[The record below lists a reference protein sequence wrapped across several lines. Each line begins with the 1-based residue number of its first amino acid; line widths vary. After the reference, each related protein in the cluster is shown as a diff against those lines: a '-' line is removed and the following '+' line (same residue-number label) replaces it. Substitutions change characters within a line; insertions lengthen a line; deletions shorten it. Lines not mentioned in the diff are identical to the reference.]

1 MSGFSAMEM
10 ALAQFVKMDSRP
22 LKEYQELC
30 EQVIGLLDQQK
41 PDNMG
46 NIYVPKNTIGKV
58 LATSKMMAISMLSI
72 KTAMAVESPL
82 PEIETILACKRFI
95 EGAKAPLR
103 AGDIVYFLPRSCPFG
118 DVPPGVPFIVADI
131 CPTEN
136 EDEPYNFPAKYAVE
150 LAFLDKDGTIRTA
163 AVDKRRISKEKH
175 EPSAMI
181 YAPETTMVS

>member
-1 MSGFSAMEM
+1 MSDFSLVEM
-10 ALAQFVKMDSRP
+10 ALYQFMKMDAAP
-22 LKEYQELC
+22 LVECQELC

-58 LATSKMMAISMLSI
+58 LATSKMMAVSMLSI
-72 KTAMAVESPL
+72 KAVMAVENPL
-82 PEIETILACKRFI
+82 PEVETIRACKRFI
-95 EGAKAPLR
+95 GGAKAQLR
-103 AGDIVYFLPRSCPFG
+103 AGDVVYFLPRSCPFG

-131 CPTEN
+131 CPTEDD
-136 EDEPYNFPAKYAVE
+136 DEPYNFPAKYAVE

-163 AVDKRRISKEKH
+163 VVDKRRISKEKH